1 MPRSCLKQVFTAH
14 YFCGEEP
21 VHRDGAGEVG
31 GIVPGMC
38 SVEGRHMFLVNRQE
52 WIEAMQLVKER
63 LKKAQQTEDKVKLEA
78 TEKSSM
84 PPTIPT
90 STKVGPA

>member
-1 MPRSCLKQVFTAH
+1 M
-14 YFCGEEP
+14 
-21 VHRDGAGEVG
+21 HRDRAGEVG

-38 SVEGRHMFLVNRQE
+38 SVEGRRTFLVNRQE

-90 STKVGPA
+90 STKVGPAWIKGIACVY